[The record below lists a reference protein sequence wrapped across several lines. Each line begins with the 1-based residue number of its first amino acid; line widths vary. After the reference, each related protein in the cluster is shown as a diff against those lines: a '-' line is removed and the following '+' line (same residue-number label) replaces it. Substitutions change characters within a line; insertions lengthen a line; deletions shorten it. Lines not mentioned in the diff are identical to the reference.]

1 MEDNNYSLD
10 GFVKVFILSVVQ
22 VFLNKVFKIPELPNE
37 ILAAFGFWDYFKLI
51 FPTSFVLGM
60 GFLLIYSQKIRN
72 SILGNAIST
81 GDGLGNVLGLF
92 AFLLLGAA
100 YLTYW
105 LFPDKYPLFQ
115 EMSEIIP
122 YIDPKDTKDLYL
134 RPRTVQQNNG
144 IALLVNI
151 IYTHYRILGL
161 FNFILTLILA
171 VLIAEYSHS
180 KIIKWME

>member
-1 MEDNNYSLD
+1 
-10 GFVKVFILSVVQ
+10 VKVFILSVVQ

-60 GFLLIYSQKIRN
+60 GFLLVYSQKIR
-72 SILGNAIST
+72 SKILGNTVST
-81 GDGLGNVLGLF
+81 GDGLSNVLGLF

-122 YIDPKDTKDLYL
+122 YIDPKDIPKDSYL
-134 RPRTVQQNNG
+134 RPRTVYQNNG

-151 IYTHYRILGL
+151 IYTHYRIIGI
-161 FNFILTLILA
+161 FNFILTFILA
-171 VLIAEYSHS
+171 ILIADYSHS
-180 KIIKWME
+180 KIMKWMD